1 MNARVTL
8 VVLATLAHTAHAEPV
23 PAPTASR
30 IVHAPTAWMQ
40 PQGQLYVQLGA
51 SHRPTPAGSA
61 TFGLGDV
68 AELELELADR
78 FIACPGCG
86 ETRDEHNLFLGTAA
100 FRTGIATDPAA
111 RPWRTGVV
119 LGFRRS
125 FAGRALTAGGRD
137 ARLEAAQLHLVAG
150 LRIAG
155 FELHAGAELHDA
167 RHGDAPL
174 RAPGEPWTSS
184 VRPLAGIA
192 WIPPPYPRTSLLL
205 DVAYLP
211 EVKDA
216 GPRLRWTIG
225 WGVRYQ
231 ALRWGAIDLLVRQ
244 REDQAL
250 GDAAVMVRLTGA
262 LALGKPLGTELR

>member
-1 MNARVTL
+1 MNRRVTL

-23 PAPTASR
+23 AAPTASR
-30 IVHAPTAWMQ
+30 VVHAPTAWLQ

-51 SHRPTPAGSA
+51 SHLPTAAGAA
-61 TFGLGDV
+61 TLGLGDV
-68 AELELELADR
+68 AELEVELADR

-86 ETRDEHNLFLGTAA
+86 ETRDEANLFLGTAA
-100 FRTGIATDPAA
+100 FRMGVATDPAA
-111 RPWRTGVV
+111 RAWRTGVV

-125 FAGRALTAGGRD
+125 FAGRATSAGGRD
-137 ARLEAAQLHLVAG
+137 ARLDAAQLHLVAG

-174 RAPGEPWTSS
+174 RPSGDAWHTA
-184 VRPLAGIA
+184 VRPLAAIA
-192 WIPPPYPRTSLLL
+192 WTPPPYPRTSLLL

-216 GPRLRWTIG
+216 GPRLRWTLG

-250 GDAAVMVRLTGA
+250 GDAAVMVRLSGA
-262 LALGKPLGTELR
+262 LALGKPLGTGLR